1 VPPPRSA
8 ANAACAAALLA
19 AATAGAETRG
29 PAPAP
34 ASVFL
39 PFTFVQGGLS
49 TSFLLHADSLCPEG
63 EVVCPIGG
71 GGGIMVSYGRRYH
84 PQREWLVGYDLTVRN
99 ARNIFASATLQQLR
113 GEHRW
118 VLWSPRTNL
127 EGFAGLHGGIAIYG
141 ERFGAITAGI
151 ALGTSVGMNYH
162 LGAFFS
168 LGLIARVEALRFLP
182 FDTGDGV
189 RRADGGVATVSGTLH
204 LTLTYRGR

>member
-1 VPPPRSA
+1 MMTSA
-8 ANAACAAALLA
+8 AWCATLAALCVA
-19 AATAGAETRG
+19 SSARAETRG

-34 ASVFL
+34 SAVFL

-49 TSFLLHADSLCPEG
+49 TSFLLHADTLCPEPAG
-63 EVVCPIGG
+63 VCPIGG

-113 GEHRW
+113 AEHRW
-118 VLWSPRTNL
+118 VLWSTRTNL
-127 EGFAGLHGGIAIYG
+127 EGFAGLHGGVAVYG
-141 ERFGAITAGI
+141 ERFGASTAGL

-162 LGAFFS
+162 IGAFFS

-189 RRADGGVATVSGTLH
+189 RRAEGGVATVSGTLH
-204 LTLTYRGR
+204 LTLTYRSR